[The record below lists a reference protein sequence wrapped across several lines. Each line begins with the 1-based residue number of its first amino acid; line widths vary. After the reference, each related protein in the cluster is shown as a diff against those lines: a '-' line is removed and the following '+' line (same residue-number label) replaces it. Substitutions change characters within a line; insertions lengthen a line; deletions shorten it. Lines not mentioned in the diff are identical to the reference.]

1 MNNHILCDR
10 LNLWA
15 QGDPS
20 LLSGLPLRINAGGG
34 RPEPIEWT
42 TVVN

>member
-1 MNNHILCDR
+1 MTDDILRDR

-20 LLSGLPLRINAGGG
+20 LLSELPLRINASGSPLHGH
-34 RPEPIEWT
+34 
-42 TVVN
+42 